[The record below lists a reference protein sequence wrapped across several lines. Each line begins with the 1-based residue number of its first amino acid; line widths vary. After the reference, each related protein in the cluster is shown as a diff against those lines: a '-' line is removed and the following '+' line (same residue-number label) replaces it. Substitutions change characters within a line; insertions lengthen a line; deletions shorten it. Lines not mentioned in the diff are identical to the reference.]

1 MNTDIVVKSCE
12 TSLEHRINLDD
23 IMDYYFDYDEY
34 RGETERVYRVG
45 VKKFSSWL
53 EKNDITLVDESVLLK
68 YKKYLGSIYSVRT
81 ANLYLTSVRWLF
93 KHLSPRGIPNL
104 MLNIRNF
111 KNKARFSKLPIP
123 IETYIKMEETLENER
138 ESLKQYRD
146 YAIFKMAVGCMLR
159 EIEMARCNKKD
170 IHDLNFKKVVDIQ
183 GKGRDSKDNFAVL
196 HNDVYLAIQEYLNKR
211 GHDEHEPLFISL
223 SNNQYGHRLTTR
235 SIREVLS
242 QILNRFELKSP
253 LYSGHS
259 TRHTGA
265 TLLNESGM
273 AQLQEIQEV
282 LRHQNINTTT
292 IYTHLNNRL
301 ENPME
306 YVLQE
311 YIKLKKERSNLN
323 GTKQNNQ
330 SNGE

>member
-1 MNTDIVVKSCE
+1 MDYDIIIKTCE
-12 TSLEHRINLDD
+12 ASLDNKINVES
-23 IMDYYFDYDEY
+23 IMDYYFEYDDYKE
-34 RGETERVYRVG
+34 ETERIYRVG
-45 VKKFSSWL
+45 VEKFVNWL
-53 EKNDITLVDESVLLK
+53 NTNNITLVDESVLLL
-68 YKKYLGSIYSVRT
+68 YKKFLGSTYSVRT

-93 KHLSPRGIPNL
+93 RHLTPRGIPNL

-123 IETYIKMEETLENER
+123 LQTYLEIEETLEKER

-159 EIEMARCNKKD
+159 EIEMARCNKND
-170 IHDLNFKKVVDIQ
+170 IHDVDFKKVVNIQ
-183 GKGRDSKDNFAVL
+183 GKGRDTKDNFAVL
-196 HNDVYLAIQEYLNKR
+196 HDDVFVAIQEYLKKR
-211 GHDEHEPLFISL
+211 GHDEYEPLFISI

-235 SIREVLS
+235 AIREALS
-242 QILNRFELKSP
+242 QILNRFGLKSP

-265 TLLNESGM
+265 TLLNESGE
-273 AQLQEIQEV
+273 AELQEIQEV

-292 IYTHLNNRL
+292 IYTHLKNRL
-301 ENPME
+301 DNPME

-311 YIKLKKERSNLN
+311 YIKKERRKKN
-323 GTKQNNQ
+323 GTEQNYQ